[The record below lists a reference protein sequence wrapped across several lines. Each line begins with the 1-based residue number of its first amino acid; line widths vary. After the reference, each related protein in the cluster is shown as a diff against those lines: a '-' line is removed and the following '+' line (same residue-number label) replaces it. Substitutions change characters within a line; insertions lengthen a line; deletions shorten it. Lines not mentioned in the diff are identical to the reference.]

1 MIEEEMRRYKPAKN
15 YLESLP
21 LRMKAFETSILKAEM
36 ERIALRQPME
46 MLSMH
51 RYELPAPSAAQK
63 NDVVAWQEA
72 VENSMAQLEH
82 QALRIINLEL
92 LSQYGSAAWR
102 AHNEVLKR
110 MLQEEQNS
118 LEVIR
123 SQIQEV
129 NRQRKLEQS
138 KAGDELSRLETHWQ
152 DLVRKN
158 YKIEEACMQL
168 QSEIKQLQKMASERD
183 ISLNSN

>member
-1 MIEEEMRRYKPAKN
+1 VY
-15 YLESLP
+15 
-21 LRMKAFETSILKAEM
+21 
-36 ERIALRQPME
+36 
-46 MLSMH
+46 
-51 RYELPAPSAAQK
+51 
-63 NDVVAWQEA
+63 
-72 VENSMAQLEH
+72 
-82 QALRIINLEL
+82 RIINLEL

>member
-1 MIEEEMRRYKPAKN
+1 MWQTIQYSCTQTFDLVCISCTKLLVDKAVAGLMILLPESHLILPR
-15 YLESLP
+15 SLP
-21 LRMKAFETSILKAEM
+21 LSVCVCVCV
-36 ERIALRQPME
+36 
-46 MLSMH
+46 
-51 RYELPAPSAAQK
+51 Y
-63 NDVVAWQEA
+63 
-72 VENSMAQLEH
+72 
-82 QALRIINLEL
+82 RIINLEL

-138 KAGDELSRLETHWQ
+138 KAGDELSRLETQ
-152 DLVRKN
+152 
-158 YKIEEACMQL
+158 
-168 QSEIKQLQKMASERD
+168 
-183 ISLNSN
+183 